1 MAEQSDTA
9 SVDASASAD
18 RVSWGRRLAAGIAD
32 GILSAILMM
41 GFMMAYSSVTGA
53 GVTMPLK
60 ALGALVYGVEALV
73 AGSMAM
79 LAGAGIQ
86 LGFSIVLGILF
97 ALFTSRRTSIVAALF
112 AGIVVGIVIWVAMEL
127 VVLPYMNPTMA
138 ARIALMPL
146 AYFIAHLLYG
156 IGLGLTPVFVRTF
169 SRKRHDHPRGTPR
182 RSLADLDRAGAPC
195 SAYRKHRVLFWV
207 GGIFATL
214 IVALFIASFFLDDI
228 VRARTQAAMN
238 QKLKGYHVALA
249 HAHLQLVGGIL
260 TLNGLKVIQQAH
272 PHPPVADVAMMR
284 FHIQVKE
291 LFSRRVVADVL
302 LSHPKVHIDQTQL
315 VAEKKDKV
323 PLRQKGWQDALEA
336 AYPFKINRFTI
347 DDGDV
352 VYIQDRGEPA
362 TAPGESQLHDRQ
374 HPQYPRA
381 RKRLPVPV
389 PR

>member
-1 MAEQSDTA
+1 MTEQSDTA

-156 IGLGLTPVFVRTF
+156 IGLGLTPVFIRTF
-169 SRKRHDHPRGTPR
+169 SRKRHDHRMNAWQKLCRVDP
-182 RSLADLDRAGAPC
+182 AGAPC
-195 SAYRKHRVLFWV
+195 A
-207 GGIFATL
+207 L
-214 IVALFIASFFLDDI
+214 IESTGFFSGSE
-228 VRARTQAAMN
+228 
-238 QKLKGYHVALA
+238 GY
-249 HAHLQLVGGIL
+249 
-260 TLNGLKVIQQAH
+260 
-272 PHPPVADVAMMR
+272 
-284 FHIQVKE
+284 
-291 LFSRRVVADVL
+291 SRR
-302 LSHPKVHIDQTQL
+302 
-315 VAEKKDKV
+315 
-323 PLRQKGWQDALEA
+323 
-336 AYPFKINRFTI
+336 
-347 DDGDV
+347 
-352 VYIQDRGEPA
+352 
-362 TAPGESQLHDRQ
+362 
-374 HPQYPRA
+374 
-381 RKRLPVPV
+381 
-389 PR
+389 